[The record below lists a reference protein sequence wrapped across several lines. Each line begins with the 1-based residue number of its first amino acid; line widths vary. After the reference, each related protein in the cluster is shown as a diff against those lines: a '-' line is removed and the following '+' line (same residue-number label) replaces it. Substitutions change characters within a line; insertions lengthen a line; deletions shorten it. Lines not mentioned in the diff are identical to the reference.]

1 MARRVS
7 RRHITVDRLRYR
19 NRCVLVGTG
28 FLGDVTMNYYDS
40 NGFKIFKEFKY
51 ELDKIL
57 IEEIFLSNAIARQ
70 MARGALYYKYTKRVL
85 TCLAD
90 EDSAKK
96 AAQDV
101 VDEFTRFA
109 VALGERATEI
119 SD

>member
-1 MARRVS
+1 
-7 RRHITVDRLRYR
+7 
-19 NRCVLVGTG
+19 
-28 FLGDVTMNYYDS
+28 MNYYDS
-40 NGFKIFKEFKY
+40 DAYKIAAGFKS

-57 IEEIFLSNAIARQ
+57 IEEIFRSNAIARQ
-70 MARGALYYKYTKRVL
+70 MARGALYYEYTKRVL

-109 VALGERATEI
+109 VELGERATEI